1 VPAGPDDL
9 FPPLPDAG
17 LDALRRVENAL
28 AVIHPLKPRHRAEL
42 PYAIRDLSRL
52 LTEDRALRR
61 PDYMADPRY
70 FSAYLHYFLPWNLLR
85 ISRLFRGIGADL
97 QDGAHVIDLGSG
109 PLTVPI
115 AMWVGLP
122 ELRER
127 ALTFTCVDL
136 APRSM
141 RTGLALFQQVA
152 GVASPW
158 RFRLVKGTLDAGEA
172 SGADWVIAANAFNEL
187 DRSARSAA
195 RLERSAHLL
204 ARTVKPGGRL
214 LLIEPGTRWGGH
226 AIAMLRGMLLELGM
240 VPLAPCP
247 HDGECPMPGSTRGP
261 WCHFNFDVRGAPRR
275 LETLTA
281 RAGMP
286 KEDVS
291 LSFLL
296 ASRDEGAVSGGV
308 RVVSQPFPVPGGFG
322 VYGCADRGLALLTV
336 KRAVSAPRPG
346 RLMQVSWPED
356 AVPDARSGASVV
368 ALDEA
373 EVVPVPARR
382 PRPMAKPGPARKSEP
397 AQRPGPARKSGPG
410 RRDRTPRRA
419 SRE

>member
-1 VPAGPDDL
+1 MSAGADDL
-9 FPPLPDAG
+9 FPPLPEVG
-17 LDALRRVENAL
+17 LDALRRVEKAL
-28 AVIHPLKPRHRAEL
+28 AVVHPLKPRHRAEL

-61 PDYMADPRY
+61 PDYMADPRF
-70 FSAYLHYFLPWNLLR
+70 FSAYLHYFLPWNLVR
-85 ISRLFRGIGADL
+85 MSRLFQGIGMVL
-97 QDGAHVIDLGSG
+97 GDGARVIDLGSG

-115 AMWVGLP
+115 AIWVGLP
-122 ELRER
+122 EMRKR

-141 RTGLALFQQVA
+141 RAGLALFEQVA
-152 GVASPW
+152 GPAAPW
-158 RFRLVKGTLDAGEA
+158 RFRLVKGSLDAGGA

-204 ARTVKPGGRL
+204 ARSVKPGGRL

-226 AIAMLRGMLLELGM
+226 AISMLRGMLLELGL

-275 LETLTA
+275 LEALTA

-286 KEDVS
+286 KEDLS
-291 LSFLL
+291 LSFLV
-296 ASRDEGAVSGGV
+296 ACRGEGAVSGGV
-308 RVVSQPFPVPGGFG
+308 RVVSQPFDVPGGIG

-336 KRAVSAPRPG
+336 RRVVEAPRPG
-346 RLMQVSWPED
+346 RLLRVRWPEN
-356 AVPDARSGASVV
+356 PEIDARSGASIV

-373 EVVPVPARR
+373 EAAPKPSGKPTAEGNSGGSEPSGPCRRGRTSHRR
-382 PRPMAKPGPARKSEP
+382 P
-397 AQRPGPARKSGPG
+397 
-410 RRDRTPRRA
+410 D
-419 SRE
+419 